1 MSAFVGRNVPRCQ
14 ETRYGAPHILEKNY
28 GFRSSF
34 ALGSLAPQHFSDH
47 CEPQLE
53 HGWYLTYSSSCR
65 GESCLR
71 K

>member
-1 MSAFVGRNVPRCQ
+1 MALLTSLRKIMASGLPM
-14 ETRYGAPHILEKNY
+14 
-28 GFRSSF
+28 RSF
-34 ALGSLAPQHFSDH
+34 HKPPQHFSDH